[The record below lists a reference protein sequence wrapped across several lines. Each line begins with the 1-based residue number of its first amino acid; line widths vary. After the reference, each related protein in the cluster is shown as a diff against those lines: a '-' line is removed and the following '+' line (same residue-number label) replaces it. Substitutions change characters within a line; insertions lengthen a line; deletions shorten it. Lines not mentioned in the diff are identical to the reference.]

1 MCLKKKNFVA
11 DALLNVVKTNNTL
24 SYITNGFI
32 KIEKTLNTITSPLHL
47 SVIDNYIQIYE
58 TVANSKIN
66 SIGDEDTRDWL
77 QEVLV
82 RRLNALEKLQ
92 DKIITDMATYAK
104 IGTER
109 INKEIEHENHW
120 RENNKK
126 NEK

>member
-1 MCLKKKNFVA
+1 MCIKKKNFVA
-11 DALLNVVKTNNTL
+11 DALLNVVKTNNTF
-24 SYITNGFI
+24 SYISVGFT
-32 KIEKTLNTITSPLHL
+32 KIEKTINTITSPLHL

-66 SIGDEDTRDWL
+66 TIRNEDTRDWL
-77 QEVLV
+77 QEVLT
-82 RRLNALEKLQ
+82 RRLNALDKLQ
-92 DKIITDMATYAK
+92 DEKVGDMVAYAK
-104 IGTER
+104 ISTER

>member
-1 MCLKKKNFVA
+1 MCLKKKKNYS
-11 DALLNVVKTNNTL
+11 DAILNVIRKNNALT
-24 SYITNGFI
+24 YITNGFNKINKTI
-32 KIEKTLNTITSPLHL
+32 KSVTSPLHL
-47 SVIDNYIQIYE
+47 TGIDNYIQIYE